1 MIAVMAKVQAEGADR
16 GWLKSYLKEGANH
29 QKIPQPDEAWYC
41 PICCEKKATD
51 LANHAEKAVTAARA
65 KLEAF
70 RKLSSY
76 KHHHYEKGLSDQYET
91 GRGSKHSKI
100 TGHHSAAVK
109 NNNEIEGR
117 ALVTMRHSQDLL
129 NILKARKDLLRQN
142 LASAELALFASK
154 PSKLDK
160 WRTSYNIADSSSEE
174 TSNQNSRQEDEV
186 EVGFREISAAA
197 MDIRRN
203 LDFLEYGF
211 NPVFQAFEEVCD
223 VGKGG
228 SMYDKSTASNVIQR
242 ANSGKEE
249 GVQKFSHDDH
259 LAYPWKEILEF
270 GVGRFQPGRTAVD
283 LKDKLRNLRKGI
295 S

>member
-1 MIAVMAKVQAEGADR
+1 MVFVWQ
-16 GWLKSYLKEGANH
+16 
-29 QKIPQPDEAWYC
+29 
-41 PICCEKKATD
+41 
-51 LANHAEKAVTAARA
+51 AVTAARA

-70 RKLSSY
+70 RKVSSY
-76 KHHHYEKGLSDQYET
+76 KHHYYEKGLSDQYET
-91 GRGSKHSKI
+91 GRVSKHSKI

-117 ALVTMRHSQDLL
+117 ALMTMSHSQDLL

-223 VGKGG
+223 VGQGG
-228 SMYDKSTASNVIQR
+228 LMYDKSTASNVIQR
-242 ANSGKEE
+242 ANSGKEVGSSADE
-249 GVQKFSHDDH
+249 RRPRVETK
-259 LAYPWKEILEF
+259 IL
-270 GVGRFQPGRTAVD
+270 RRTAVNCKEERRSARPVHGEPTGD
-283 LKDKLRNLRKGI
+283 RKSGMQ
-295 S
+295 SGVATERR